1 MSSTFKRLAPA
12 LLLLI
17 ACATPAI
24 AQAPVPPLLSGVT
37 RIVTL
42 GDSITQGGGQPGGY
56 VWLLDRYLNAVYPA
70 TPITVVNAGIS
81 GHKATDMQARFERDV
96 LAARPQLVTISVGVN
111 DVWHSFR
118 DFRARRDYPDGSL
131 PNGVPL
137 PLYIEKV
144 EAMIVA
150 AKSAG
155 IRVVLLTPTPIHE
168 NLASPENARL
178 ESYVKAVAALGGKH
192 QCTVVDLNAAMTR
205 AIAAHQREAGPR
217 VNVVTTDG
225 VHLNAAGNQLVAW
238 AILRGLGVPAASL
251 VGAALETPASTSPV
265 GPRLKVLL
273 DTDIGTDIDD
283 AWALGLLMVS
293 PQVELV
299 GVTISDGNTAAR
311 AKVAAKLLHAGG
323 RGAIPVAVGRA
334 TSLPDSVDY
343 QFTWAED
350 FTAVQPVAQ
359 SAADFIVDTLRRH
372 PGEITLLAVG
382 PLQNI
387 ADALRKEP
395 NLGALAK
402 RVVLMS
408 GSVGGNVWSP
418 TPVAEWNVV
427 RATADA
433 QLAYSRLPLTIVPL
447 DSTSYVK
454 LRTDERARLEKHPAA
469 VTRALEAL
477 YRLWIGDP
485 TQQMTLHDQMAV
497 AEALQPGAFFGRCP
511 SMPLRVDDQGFT
523 RVDPAGGKPVSVCL
537 EPKRDAFMK
546 FYIDGLLQAK

>member
-1 MSSTFKRLAPA
+1 M
-12 LLLLI
+12 
-17 ACATPAI
+17 
-24 AQAPVPPLLSGVT
+24 
-37 RIVTL
+37 
-42 GDSITQGGGQPGGY
+42 
-56 VWLLDRYLNAVYPA
+56 
-70 TPITVVNAGIS
+70 
-81 GHKATDMQARFERDV
+81 
-96 LAARPQLVTISVGVN
+96 TISVGVN

-118 DFRARRDYPDGSL
+118 DFKTRRDYPDGSL

-137 PLYIEKV
+137 PVYVEKL

-150 AKSAG
+150 AKAAG

-168 NLASPENARL
+168 DPASPENARL
-178 ESYVKAVAALGGKH
+178 ASYVKAMTALGVKH

-205 AIAAHQREAGPR
+205 AIAAHQREGGAR
-217 VNVVTTDG
+217 VNLLTTDG

-238 AILRGLGVPAASL
+238 AILRGLGVPAAAL
-251 VGAALETPASTSPV
+251 AGACWTGRRLPST

-299 GVTISDGNTAAR
+299 GVTISDGNTEAR

-323 RGAIPVAVGRA
+323 RDEVPVAVGRA
-334 TSLPDSVDY
+334 TAPPDSVDY

-350 FTAVQPVAQ
+350 FTTVRPIAQ
-359 SAADFIVDTLRRH
+359 SAADFIVETLRRH

-408 GSVGGNVWSP
+408 GSIGGNVWSP

-427 RATADA
+427 RATTDA
-433 QLAYSRLPLTIVPL
+433 QLVYSTLPLTIVPL

-454 LRTDERARLEKHPAA
+454 LRADERARLEKHPAA

-497 AEALQPGAFFGRCP
+497 AETLQPGAFFGRCT
-511 SMPLRVDDQGFT
+511 SMPVRVDDKGFT
-523 RVDPAGGKPVSVCL
+523 RVDPSAGKPVSVCL

-546 FYIDGLLQAK
+546 FYVDGLLQAK